1 MTQTMIERVARAIHK
16 ERFGDDVDF
25 DNGPSRL
32 AYHSMQGAR
41 AAIKEIAK
49 WHSEQGES
57 FRKMANDDRL
67 SDYAT
72 AKALSASKHHAG
84 TAASMRSI
92 LIGNRDADLHKGR

>member
-32 AYHSMQGAR
+32 AYHSMQEAS
-41 AAIKEIAK
+41 AAIEEIAN
-49 WHSEQGES
+49 WHSEQGEA
-57 FRKMANDDRL
+57 FKKMANDNRL
-67 SDYAT
+67 SEEAI

-84 TAASMRSI
+84 TAAAMRSI
-92 LIGNRDADLHKGR
+92 IIGNKENANEQG